1 VTTIHGFAQTLD
13 QLWDRL
19 THDQQRELRGALAG
33 QTARMVALVEQL
45 LDLSRLV
52 AEAIEIKPER
62 IPVRRRLE
70 EVVRGAAGARAGEVE
85 IAVADELEAVVDANV
100 FDRVLSNLITN
111 AFRYGEPP
119 VIVTAEQ
126 SDNHLRIAVEDRG
139 RGVAPEFVPDLF
151 ERFSRSDSSRSISG
165 GTGLGLAIARSY
177 AVAHAGD
184 LRYEP
189 ADPHGARFQLVLP
202 NGAAA

>member
-1 VTTIHGFAQTLD
+1 V
-13 QLWDRL
+13 
-19 THDQQRELRGALAG
+19 RERVEEIVGTAAANRRGA
-33 QTARMVALVEQL
+33 
-45 LDLSRLV
+45 
-52 AEAIEIKPER
+52 
-62 IPVRRRLE
+62 VR
-70 EVVRGAAGARAGEVE
+70 VDVPDG
-85 IAVADELEAVVDANV
+85 LEANVDPAA
-100 FDRVLSNLITN
+100 FDRILSNLITN